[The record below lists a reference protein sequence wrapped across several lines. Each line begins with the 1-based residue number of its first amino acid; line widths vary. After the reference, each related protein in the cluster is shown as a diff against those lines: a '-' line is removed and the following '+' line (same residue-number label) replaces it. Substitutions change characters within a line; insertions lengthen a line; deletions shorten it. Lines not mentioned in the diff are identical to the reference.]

1 MNFVSRWFRRQFSDP
16 QIVILTLFLVSI
28 AAAVLLVGDMLAPVI
43 AAIVISYI
51 LDGLVRRLESLP
63 IPRAMAVMIVF
74 LLFIAVLLLLVFGLL
89 PPLIA
94 QMTELFQRVPEMISE
109 AQKLIMQLPSLYP
122 GVISED
128 QVRDVVAGPGS
139 ELVGLSQPLLQIS
152 VSSVL
157 TLFSIGVY
165 LILVPLM
172 VFFMI
177 RDKQLIWDWL
187 AGFLPR
193 ERQLSARVWGEINV
207 QIGNYILGKVTYLV
221 FTMIG
226 LEYSLLL
233 AAITGVSV
241 LVPYVGAVAAAIP
254 IAVAAFFQ
262 WGVTPDFWAAIIAY
276 VIIQVL
282 DGNLLAPLLL
292 SGAVNMHP
300 VAIIVAI
307 LLFGGLWGFWG
318 VFFAIPI
325 ATAFHAVIRVWPRPR
340 DDPALRPNRPVRT
353 GRTGRPSRDAA
364 KSAGEPRW

>member
-74 LLFIAVLLLLVFGLL
+74 LLFMAVLLLLVFGLL

-128 QVRDVVAGPGS
+128 QVRDVVAGLGS

-207 QIGNYILGKVTYLV
+207 QIGNYIRGKVWEITIVGSVTYLV

-340 DDPALRPNRPVRT
+340 EDVVAQESPKRLEQAE
-353 GRTGRPSRDAA
+353 G
-364 KSAGEPRW
+364 SAGGG

>member
-16 QIVILTLFLVSI
+16 QIVILTVFLVSI

-43 AAIVISYI
+43 AAIVIAYI
-51 LDGLVRRLESLP
+51 LDGLVRRLERFP
-63 IPRAMAVMIVF
+63 IPRSIAVLIVF
-74 LLFIAVLLLLVFGLL
+74 LLFMAVLLLLVFGLL

-94 QMTELFQRVPEMISE
+94 QMTELFQRVPEMIGA
-109 AQKLIMQLPSLYP
+109 AQKLIMQLPSRYP
-122 GVISED
+122 GVISEE
-128 QVRDVVAGPGS
+128 QVRDVVSGLGS
-139 ELVGLSQPLLQIS
+139 ELVGLSQPLLEIS
-152 VSSVL
+152 ASSVL

-177 RDKQLIWDWL
+177 RDKELIWDWL

-193 ERQLSARVWGEINV
+193 DRQLSTRVWGEINV
-207 QIGNYILGKVTYLV
+207 QIGNYIRGKVWEITIVGSVSYLV

-282 DGNLLAPLLL
+282 DGNLLAPVLL

-325 ATAFHAVIRVWPRPR
+325 ATAFHAVMRVWPRTPE
-340 DDPALRPNRPVRT
+340 DDGTQESPKRLEQT
-353 GRTGRPSRDAA
+353 EG
-364 KSAGEPRW
+364 SAGGG